1 MKAPEE
7 SVGGNWWGEEG
18 ENILAKLE
26 EGQDFMVDRLVRK
39 TFPPTFKLIMLLLP
53 DIVSSNLLELCKER
67 YSINT

>member
-1 MKAPEE
+1 MAG
-7 SVGGNWWGEEG
+7 SWWGEE

-26 EGQDFMVDRLVRK
+26 EGQDCRVDILVRK

-53 DIVSSNLLELCKER
+53 DIVSSNLLELWKER